1 MSCWESA
8 QPAFC
13 SEKLS
18 YKNQNK
24 RHLCCVIEN
33 QSIGIDQ
40 GLFVQCIKWYSA
52 WLIDGNNFIRHI
64 HIQRCTGRQGENR
77 DQFLIRLELHGKSK
91 WLSLY
96 HGAKMIDYHSFF
108 YNIFFKKQ
116 KRLLKSWDIYLTRRC
131 ASNSFPLYYKK
142 LIQMF
147 FHFKSYIVLNIKL

>member
-1 MSCWESA
+1 MS
-8 QPAFC
+8 
-13 SEKLS
+13 KL
-18 YKNQNK
+18 
-24 RHLCCVIEN
+24 HLCHMIEN

-40 GLFVQCIKWYSA
+40 GLFVQCVKWYSA

-108 YNIFFKKQ
+108 LQHLLQETKK
-116 KRLLKSWDIYLTRRC
+116 
-131 ASNSFPLYYKK
+131 
-142 LIQMF
+142 
-147 FHFKSYIVLNIKL
+147 IV